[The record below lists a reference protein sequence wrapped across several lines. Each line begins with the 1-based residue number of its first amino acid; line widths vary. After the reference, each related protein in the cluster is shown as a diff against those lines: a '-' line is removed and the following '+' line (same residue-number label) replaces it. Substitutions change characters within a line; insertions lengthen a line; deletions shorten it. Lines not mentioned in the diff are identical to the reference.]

1 MKGEWSV
8 LLIIGAI
15 IIGIILPIQIQ
26 FVMNFIK
33 PVKFLEA
40 CGMLYI
46 VLLGYTV
53 YSNIT
58 KKPDKP

>member
-1 MKGEWSV
+1 MKGEWPV
-8 LLIIGAI
+8 LVIIGAI

-26 FVMNFIK
+26 FVMSFIK

-46 VLLGYTV
+46 VLLGYTI
-53 YSNIT
+53 YSNIS
-58 KKPDKP
+58 KRPNEP